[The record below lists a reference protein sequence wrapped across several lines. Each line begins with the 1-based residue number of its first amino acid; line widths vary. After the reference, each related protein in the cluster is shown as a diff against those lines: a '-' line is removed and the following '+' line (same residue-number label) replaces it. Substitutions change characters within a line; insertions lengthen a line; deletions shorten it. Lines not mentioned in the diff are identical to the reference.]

1 MDLNKEC
8 AAVDIRIIMVTFMQV
23 NDVHHISLNQFICDQ
38 KEVQCTGMHIFENL
52 SQSDIGN
59 IRQKPFLHHP
69 APHAPLE
76 TVTAAS
82 AAASMN
88 IMYSLLTYPT
98 LHDNLHG
105 LRQCGACS
113 QIQFTQS

>member
-1 MDLNKEC
+1 MYRHAHFWKSLT
-8 AAVDIRIIMVTFMQV
+8 IRLRKHKT
-23 NDVHHISLNQFICDQ
+23 NALPAS
-38 KEVQCTGMHIFENL
+38 
-52 SQSDIGN
+52 S
-59 IRQKPFLHHP
+59 

-82 AAASMN
+82 AAAGMN

-113 QIQFTQS
+113 QIQFTQ